1 VRNDGLR
8 TVIVWFGSDWRED
21 EMVDGL
27 DVEVVV
33 ELLDILIRILEFV
46 MSDRVILGV
55 GMWRDQ
61 LLVRREKRTY
71 VLVFDTPVL

>member
-1 VRNDGLR
+1 
-8 TVIVWFGSDWRED
+8 
-21 EMVDGL
+21 MVDGL